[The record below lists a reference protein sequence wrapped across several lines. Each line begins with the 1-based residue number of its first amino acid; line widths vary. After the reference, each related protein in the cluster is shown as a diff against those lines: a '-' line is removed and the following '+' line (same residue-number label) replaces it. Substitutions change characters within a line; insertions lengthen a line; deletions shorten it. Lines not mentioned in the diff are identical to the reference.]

1 VNLTSVWV
9 QTLADGLIRADV
21 IAGIHTHRTPA
32 LAGKPPRWLLDVV
45 LSSTTGS
52 GQAGSWTVSPL
63 HRTLTQTA
71 DEPTDAPQQL
81 ARLLA
86 QLEATITA
94 GIITTSTS
102 TSTSTSPSPSPSPE
116 ASSPDRTAESDT
128 ATTMVRF
135 RFTPFAAV
143 QAGDQYDSEYL

>member
-1 VNLTSVWV
+1 MNLTSVWV
-9 QTLADGLIRADV
+9 QTLADGLIRADL

-32 LAGKPPRWLLDVV
+32 VAGKPPRWLLDVV

-86 QLEATITA
+86 QLEATVTA
-94 GIITTSTS
+94 GIITTST
-102 TSTSTSPSPSPSPE
+102 SPE

>member
-1 VNLTSVWV
+1 MNLTSVWV
-9 QTLADGLIRADV
+9 QTLADGLVRADL

-32 LAGKPPRWLLDVV
+32 LGGKPPRWLLDVV

-94 GIITTSTS
+94 GIITTS
-102 TSTSTSPSPSPSPE
+102 PE

-143 QAGDQYDSEYL
+143 QAGDRYDSEYL

>member
-1 VNLTSVWV
+1 MNLTSVWV
-9 QTLADGLIRADV
+9 QTLADGLIRADL

-63 HRTLTQTA
+63 RRTLTQTA
-71 DEPTDAPQQL
+71 GEPTDAPQQL

-94 GIITTSTS
+94 GIITT
-102 TSTSTSPSPSPSPE
+102 SPE

-143 QAGDQYDSEYL
+143 QAGDEYDSEYL